1 MQISKK
7 KKQDDEDYSIGELKS
22 FLLSKG
28 LFEEKEHQKTPTNQ
42 PNISK
47 YMDSIV
53 NRRYN
58 YKSISNIIFTGMSN
72 KMDLYFNPLKD
83 ALESSSIEVLPKT
96 YITLSLSASF
106 FAAACSVMIILFEAG
121 IIYIGPIALAL
132 GLTLVPI
139 VSFLLVFSLFYM
151 YPFQRVHEKALDI
164 NTNLPFAINHMS
176 AIASAGVPPVKCF
189 EMIAEFKEYGE
200 VSSEAKNIVRRI
212 NVLGE
217 DITQSI
223 KYTAQ
228 NTPSRDFKELLF
240 GILSVIQSGGNLK
253 EYLNEMAEMALFNYK
268 LSRKKY
274 INSLSTYADIY
285 TAILIAAP
293 LFLVTILA
301 VMNMVPGQG
310 IAGISIIYFM
320 SIGIYVI
327 IPGLNIAFILF
338 IMYTQPET

>member
-1 MQISKK
+1 MQIYKK
-7 KKQDDEDYSIGELKS
+7 KKQDDEDYSIDELKS

-28 LFEEKEHQKTPTNQ
+28 LFEEKQQQTQTSQ
-42 PNISK
+42 PKISR
-47 YMDSIV
+47 YIDSIV

-58 YKSISNIIFTGMSN
+58 YKSVSNLLFTGTSN
-72 KMDLYFNPLKD
+72 KMDLYFDPLKD
-83 ALESSSIEVLPKT
+83 ALESSSIDVLPKT
-96 YITLSLSASF
+96 YITLSLSTSF
-106 FAAACSVMIILFEAG
+106 FAAICSVIIILFEAS

-132 GLTLVPI
+132 GLTFVPI

-151 YPFQRVHEKALDI
+151 YPFQRVHEKTLNI

-228 NTPSRDFKELLF
+228 KTPSRDFKELLF
-240 GILSVIQSGGNLK
+240 GILSVIESGGNLK
-253 EYLNEMAEMALFNYK
+253 EYLNEMADMALFNYK

-274 INSLSTYADIY
+274 IHSLSTYADIY

-293 LFLVTILA
+293 LFLVAILA
-301 VMNMVPGQG
+301 VMNIVPSQG
-310 IAGISIIYFM
+310 IGGISIIYFM

-327 IPGLNIAFILF
+327 IPVLNVAFILF

>member
-7 KKQDDEDYSIGELKS
+7 KKQDNEDYSIDELKS

-28 LFEEKEHQKTPTNQ
+28 LVEEKQQQTSITQ
-42 PNISK
+42 PKISR
-47 YMDSIV
+47 YIDSIV

-58 YKSISNIIFTGMSN
+58 YKSVSNLFFTGMSN
-72 KMDLYFNPLKD
+72 KMDLYFDPLKD
-83 ALESSSIEVLPKT
+83 ALESSSIDILPKT
-96 YITLSLSASF
+96 YITLSLSTSF
-106 FAAACSVMIILFEAG
+106 FAAICSVMIIIFEAG

-132 GLTLVPI
+132 GLTLVPV
-139 VSFLLVFSLFYM
+139 VSFLVVFSLFYM
-151 YPFQRVHEKALDI
+151 YPFQRVHEKTQNI

-189 EMIAEFKEYGE
+189 EMIADFKEYGE

-228 NTPSRDFKELLF
+228 NTPSREFKELLF
-240 GILSVIQSGGNLK
+240 GILSVIESGGNLK

-274 INSLSTYADIY
+274 IHSLSTYADIY

-293 LFLVTILA
+293 LFLVAILA
-301 VMNMVPGQG
+301 VMNIVPGQG
-310 IAGISIIYFM
+310 IGGMSIIYFM
-320 SIGIYVI
+320 TIGIYVI
-327 IPGLNIAFILF
+327 IPVLNVAFILF